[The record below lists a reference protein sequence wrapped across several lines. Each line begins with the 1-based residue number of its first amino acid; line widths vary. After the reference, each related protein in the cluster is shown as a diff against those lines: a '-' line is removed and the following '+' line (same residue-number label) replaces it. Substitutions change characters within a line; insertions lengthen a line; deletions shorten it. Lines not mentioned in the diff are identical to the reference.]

1 MTEEPTPKFSDDELA
16 HIRGQEAEAFI
27 RFFDEG
33 TQYFKGVMAALQ
45 EEIRDEIMA
54 LSPHDTERFTILKA
68 RLESLYEPI
77 RRVEQDIYAGKAAWM
92 RINGIVDQKV
102 GIL

>member
-1 MTEEPTPKFSDDELA
+1 MTDDLKPQFSDDELA
-16 HIRGQEAEAFI
+16 HIRGQEAESFI

-33 TQYFKGVMAALQ
+33 TQYFKGVLASIQQ
-45 EEIRDEIMA
+45 EIKDEIMA
-54 LSPHDTERFTILKA
+54 LLPHDTERFTILKA

-77 RRVEQDIYAGKAAWM
+77 RRVDQDIYSGKVAWA
-92 RINGIVDQKV
+92 RINGVVDKTE